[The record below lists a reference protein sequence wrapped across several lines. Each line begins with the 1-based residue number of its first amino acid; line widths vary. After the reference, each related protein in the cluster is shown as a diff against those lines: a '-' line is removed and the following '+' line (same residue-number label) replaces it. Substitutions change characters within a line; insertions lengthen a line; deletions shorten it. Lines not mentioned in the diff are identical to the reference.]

1 MSGTRIIT
9 FQLNQKRQ
17 PALADARVR
26 LAIVNAINNEGIVER
41 IMKKFGTAAAQ
52 QSPKGYLGY
61 NESFKPRY
69 DLEKAKALMAEA
81 GYADGLEVT
90 MIGTQQPIRK

>member
-26 LAIVNAINNEGIVER
+26 LAIVNAINNEGIVEK
-41 IMKKFGTAAAQ
+41 IMKILVR
-52 QSPKGYLGY
+52 P
-61 NESFKPRY
+61 
-69 DLEKAKALMAEA
+69 
-81 GYADGLEVT
+81 
-90 MIGTQQPIRK
+90 QPSRVRKVISATTNR